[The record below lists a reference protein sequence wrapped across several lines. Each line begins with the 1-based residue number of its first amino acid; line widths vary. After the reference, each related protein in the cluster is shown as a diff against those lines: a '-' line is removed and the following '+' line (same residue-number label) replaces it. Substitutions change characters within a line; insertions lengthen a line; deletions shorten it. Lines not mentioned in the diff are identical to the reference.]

1 MITQGLPVATAS
13 QARRR
18 LLRLLGDRSRSVVIL
33 LGITA
38 LATAGTLAGPA
49 LIGVVVD
56 TVAAGGPPGEVTI
69 AAAAYAAIGLLSAGA
84 SYLAGVRAGVIGED
98 ALSELRQEVFDHALS
113 ISVDDLERAGS
124 GELVSRITGDV
135 ATINRAVRST
145 APAVFFATVE
155 LLLTAGALILVH
167 PLLAGVAL
175 GAALPAGLSGG
186 WWYARHAPVRY
197 RAERQAHADL
207 ASGLVQAY
215 RGAEV
220 ITAYRAHRRIR
231 HQLADTGRRVIDSE
245 LAATSARN
253 RLHPSESVAQG
264 CALVTVLVAG
274 AYLAGQGAVSIGAVS
289 AAALYLVRVFHP
301 IGTLM
306 WEIDELQ
313 QAGASLA
320 RLVGL
325 TMTPVHRS
333 GRSGGRQAPGAAVE
347 GGLAIS
353 LRNVTFGYRVGE
365 PVLSAVDLDIGPGER
380 VVIVG
385 PSGAGKSTLAK
396 LLCGV
401 HHPWDGRIDLGGWP
415 LEKMSPE
422 ELVATVALVDQ
433 DAHVFARSVADNVAL
448 GRPGASGE
456 DVRRALQ
463 AVGALEWVERLSH
476 GVTTRLGP
484 GGYDPSPAE
493 AQQIGLARIVC
504 AGRPVVVMDEATADM
519 DPGAAEKAEGHLMR
533 ALTGRTLITIAHRLD
548 VASRADRVIV
558 MESGAVIETGS
569 HAQLLA
575 DRGTYSVLWERWKS
589 ARSV

>member
-1 MITQGLPVATAS
+1 MTTSGLPVATAAR
-13 QARRR
+13 ARRR
-18 LLRLLGDRSRSVVIL
+18 LLRLLADRIRSVVIL
-33 LGITA
+33 LAFTA

-49 LIGVVVD
+49 LVGVVVD
-56 TVAAGGPPGEVTI
+56 SVASGGPPAEITI

-167 PLLAGVAL
+167 PLLAAAAL
-175 GAALPAGLSGG
+175 AAALPAGLGGG

-207 ASGLVQAY
+207 AAGLVQAY
-215 RGAEV
+215 RGAGV
-220 ITAYRAHRRIR
+220 IAAYRAHRLTR
-231 HQLADTGRRVIDSE
+231 HQLAATGRRVIDSE

-253 RLHPSESVAQG
+253 RLHPSESAAQG

-274 AYLAGQGAVSIGAVS
+274 SYLAGQGAVSIGAVS

-306 WEIDELQ
+306 WEMDELQ

-320 RLVGL
+320 RLVGI
-325 TMTPVHRS
+325 TETTAHRS
-333 GRSGGRQAPGAAVE
+333 SRPGGGQSPGPTVE
-347 GGLAIS
+347 GGLAIA
-353 LRNVTFGYRVGE
+353 LKQVTFGYRAGA

-401 HHPWDGRIDLGGWP
+401 HRPWEGRIDLDGRP
-415 LEKMSPE
+415 LEEMSPE
-422 ELVATVALVDQ
+422 ELSEAVALVDQ
-433 DAHVFARSVADNVAL
+433 DAHAFARSIADNVAL

-456 DVRRALQ
+456 DILRALQ
-463 AVGALEWVERLSH
+463 AVGALEWVERLPD
-476 GVTTRLGP
+476 GLATRLGP
-484 GGYDPSPAE
+484 GGYEPSPAE
-493 AQQIGLARIVC
+493 AQQVGLARIVC
-504 AGRPVVVMDEATADM
+504 AGRPVVVLDEATADL
-519 DPGAAEKAEGHLMR
+519 DPGAAEKAEGRLMR
-533 ALTGRTLITIAHRLD
+533 ALTGRTQITVAHRLD

-558 MESGAVIETGS
+558 MENGVVIQAGS
-569 HAQLLA
+569 HEQLLA
-575 DRGTYSVLWERWKS
+575 SQGPYSVLWERYEA